1 MFEQIGKPS
10 YGPVT
15 STYFSLVCVTRG
27 DKSSARKIIQNTL
40 EILLARTYCRFVSEV
55 NQMYLREMRAAFGV
69 EAGSQSMFQED
80 HWVGFQS
87 CFKLFQI
94 LGMSETAVL

>member
-1 MFEQIGKPS
+1 MEQIDKPT

-15 STYFSLVCVTRG
+15 ITYLSLVCVTRG
-27 DKSSARKIIQNTL
+27 DNNSARKIIQNTL
-40 EILLARTYCRFVSEV
+40 KILLARTYCRFVSKV